1 MRHLNRYLF
10 TASLLFTALTV
21 DAVQLGS
28 AKGSA
33 VFGRPLDLSVQVRLD
48 APAEE
53 ASNCFSAEVFQA
65 DTKFDVGR
73 VRLDVTPAA
82 NGLDATVR
90 VRSATAVNEPWAK
103 VILRSNC
110 GTKVSRQ
117 YDFLT
122 DFVAD
127 TPVGSIQAETAPALP
142 TANTASFANAAAK
155 PSAAI
160 AQAPVSNWSVKRSQA
175 KAKTSQQKP
184 DTQIAQAPLAS
195 KKLKPIAPATAVS
208 TAGAK
213 MTTDMVADAVGQSRL
228 KMETFELT
236 DEHQVLLKL
245 STALVAPT
253 GMRTPEEIQAL
264 AQATAVWRAINGI
277 PADIKAVE
285 TSATDILASAQIKAP
300 AVSAPPVT
308 TPSLMNQK
316 LAGKSEFSNLMVY
329 GLIGLL
335 ALALACIAWLW
346 LRVRRASRAGYGW
359 LNDSVT
365 DDAAADHEQTQFLH
379 SNFYETEIAAQDKPE
394 PSFETETEVDAGT
407 TTKAAV
413 DEIFTEVVEDENVQV
428 ASLSSSPLASLVA
441 HNNSNESNPF
451 DGSTQKSDLK
461 TGKSVAATNKQISS
475 RMPPHF
481 DDPRFDERVLLAKKK
496 PREVSHEQP
505 ITSSVELINLVLADT
520 PPKLR
525 SVTTLVPESK
535 NKQSATTSKAASTKD
550 DPKSNLIDFDAFAEP
565 EPLNKPTRFVR

>member
-1 MRHLNRYLF
+1 MRHLNRCLVI
-10 TASLLFTALTV
+10 TSLLFTALMV
-21 DAVQLGS
+21 EAIQLGP

-53 ASNCFSAEVFQA
+53 AANCFSAEVFQA
-65 DTKFDVGR
+65 DNKFDAGR

-110 GTKVSRQ
+110 GAKVSRQ

-122 DFVAD
+122 DFATD
-127 TPVGSIQAETAPALP
+127 IPAGNMLAETLP
-142 TANTASFANAAAK
+142 TTNTQAAANAA
-155 PSAAI
+155 I
-160 AQAPVSNWSVKRSQA
+160 AEAPVSNWRVNRSQERSQERSQA
-175 KAKTSQQKP
+175 KAKASQQKP
-184 DTQIAQAPLAS
+184 DTQTAKAS
-195 KKLKPIAPATAVS
+195 LSSKNVKPMTPTTAVAALG
-208 TAGAK
+208 TK
-213 MTTDMVADAVGQSRL
+213 KTTDMVTDAVGQSRL

-264 AQATAVWRAINGI
+264 AQATAVWRAINGM
-277 PADIKAVE
+277 PAEVKA
-285 TSATDILASAQIKAP
+285 TQPP
-300 AVSAPPVT
+300 AVDVVAQAKPTVQVPPAT
-308 TPSLMNQK
+308 LPSLMNQK

-335 ALALACIAWLW
+335 ALTLACIAWLW
-346 LRVRRASRAGYGW
+346 IRVRKASRAGYGW

-365 DDAAADHEQTQFLH
+365 EEDIVDHEPTQFLH
-379 SNFYETEIAAQDKPE
+379 SNFYENDTATTSQE
-394 PSFETETEVDAGT
+394 PHELQEPIDTVEKLEPAFETETEVKETLGT
-407 TTKAAV
+407 TATTATDA
-413 DEIFTEVVEDENVQV
+413 DEIFVEVVEDEKPQV
-428 ASLSSSPLASLVA
+428 SAASIANNQIVSPL
-441 HNNSNESNPF
+441 
-451 DGSTQKSDLK
+451 
-461 TGKSVAATNKQISS
+461 
-475 RMPPHF
+475 PPHF
-481 DDPRFDERVLLAKKK
+481 DDPRFDERVLRTKKK
-496 PREVSHEQP
+496 NRDAVHEQP
-505 ITSSVELINLVLADT
+505 IASTAELMELVLADS

-525 SVTTLVPESK
+525 SVSTPAPVLDDK
-535 NKQSATTSKAASTKD
+535 ASAAKVAKTTSNKD
-550 DPKSNLIDFDAFAEP
+550 DTKGNLIDFDVFAES